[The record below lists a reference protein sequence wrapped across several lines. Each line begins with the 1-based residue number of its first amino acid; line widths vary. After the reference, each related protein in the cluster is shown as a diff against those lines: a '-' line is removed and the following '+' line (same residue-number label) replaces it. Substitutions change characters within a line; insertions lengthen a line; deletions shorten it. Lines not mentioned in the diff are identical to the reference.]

1 MAKTKYNEIYMA
13 LREKMEDG
21 TYGFQE
27 LLPSENTLVKEFDC
41 SRNTIAGP
49 SGSWRRKDTCR
60 VSTARE

>member
-27 LLPSENTLVKEFDC
+27 LLP
-41 SRNTIAGP
+41 
-49 SGSWRRKDTCR
+49 
-60 VSTARE
+60 